1 MATWITHLRIADT
14 FIKNKIIPDRYKTEF
29 ICGSLAPD
37 CGYGKKD
44 SNGGFVPPPSV
55 THWTEDGSKAFC
67 DYRKFF
73 DTYLKN
79 KTKNA
84 DYYFYLGYYTHL
96 ITDVLWSASIYM
108 PARYRFSDE
117 YKTNH
122 NFIAN
127 VKKDWYMLDC
137 DFLANS
143 GEFEPYKLLCGVG
156 NVKDYLPYYEGGQL
170 TIQLKLIADYYK
182 ENENAT
188 DYKYKYLTKKELD
201 EFLINAA
208 ELIQPKI
215 I

>member
-1 MATWITHLRIADT
+1 MATWITHLRIADN
-14 FIKNKIIPDRYKTEF
+14 FIKNKSIPDTYKTEF
-29 ICGSLAPD
+29 VCGSLAPD

-44 SNGGFVPPPSV
+44 SNGKFIPPPSV

-79 KTKNA
+79 RKKDS

-108 PARYRFSDE
+108 PARYRFADE
-117 YKTNH
+117 YKANR

-137 DFLANS
+137 GFFANS
-143 GEFEPYKLLCGVG
+143 GKFEPYELLCGID
-156 NVKDYLPYYEGGQL
+156 NVKDYLPYYESGQL

-182 ENENAT
+182 KTENDK
-188 DYKYKYLTKKELD
+188 DYKYKYLSKKELD
-201 EFLINAA
+201 EFIINAA
-208 ELIQPKI
+208 ELIKPKI